1 MNLFAARNELV
12 TIILALIPVA
22 VFILSNL
29 YKAFSKANP
38 PPGGVIPKLNPDRPQ
53 AVPRTMDLEAFLRE
67 AKRQTQGPAVP
78 PPLNKNPDQSRTPA
92 LARKDSAPFQEKQS
106 TSQIN
111 QATPSP
117 RPRPKQMTRPKGGD
131 TGPKP
136 TPKKPEYSQPKLA
149 TNLEEMSIN
158 LALLFEQKKPRKEN
172 PVGMAIALLKKPHAG
187 AELMVL
193 REILGPPRCRNPY
206 RLS

>member
-1 MNLFAARNELV
+1 MSLFAARNELV

-38 PPGGVIPKLNPDRPQ
+38 PPGGVNPKLIPDRPQ

-67 AKRQTQGPAVP
+67 TKRQTQGPSVP
-78 PPLNKNPDQSRTPA
+78 PPLNKNPNQARTPA
-92 LARKDSAPFQEKQS
+92 LARKDSAPIQDRQS
-106 TSQIN
+106 HSQII
-111 QATPSP
+111 QAPPLP
-117 RPRPKQMTRPKGGD
+117 RPRQKPIARPKGGD

-158 LALLFEQKKPRKEN
+158 LALLFEQKKPRQEN

-193 REILGPPRCRNPY
+193 
-206 RLS
+206 